1 MNSEELEQSLRTE
14 FESYLKNV
22 LADMRQDV
30 TDFQKQ
36 FEAEFEKHKTQVD
49 EVFQNFSSRVAGEPE
64 LDASFTES
72 VIEHLR
78 LSRDE
83 GARITAMAIA
93 EAEELDKQTAADAE
107 AAKPAAVP
115 AFSFSEIRDA
125 INDISTKTTQ
135 SAILKTLVNHASQ
148 FTPRGAFF
156 IIKNE
161 HLVGW
166 RVFGKDG
173 ETVDEQTVREVFFPV
188 ASSTVLGEAVRSL
201 SAVESSYGVY
211 SDDSIYLNK
220 LEFGQPE
227 QIFAVPLV
235 VRGRTVAV
243 LYADGGA
250 SDSEVNIDALESLVR
265 VASMTVEILASSR
278 SAQTQNET
286 AEETTPGYGN
296 FEASSAREEAD
307 QQAEAS
313 AETPVEEYQTPPANA
328 YQFAQTES
336 EPSIAEEDLPAAEDD
351 AEEAESDKVNYSYES
366 PVEEDYSYKPI
377 EQPVET
383 FSAPEYQTSVEGDSF
398 AFTPSAEAE
407 STAAQFVSEVSETP
421 VEEVSS
427 QKFSSEEYQT
437 SSEEAKTFETTP
449 AWNQKVETDD
459 FYSKE
464 NAVSYETPA
473 YETEGATYE
482 TSEPQTFETETPA
495 TENEYEPSLNGSDSS
510 GDYQIETNQTYE
522 TPAAEFE
529 STAPQTF
536 ETPSYEEPQYEEP
549 RYETPKYEAESFAPS
564 NGASYDSGTATENGK
579 AESYAVEM
587 PVETPI
593 EAPVETVAAEA
604 AVKQPSK
611 SRFSERNVD
620 LPIEVSEDER
630 RLHNDARRFARLLV
644 SEIKLYNEQK
654 VKEGR
659 DGNDLYD
666 RLREAIDRSREMY
679 DKRVQPPVAAKFD
692 YFHYELVSNLAEGDS
707 NKLGTTYPG
716 SSV

>member
-22 LADMRQDV
+22 LADMRQEV
-30 TDFQKQ
+30 SDFQKQ
-36 FEAEFEKHKTQVD
+36 FEAEFEKHKTQID
-49 EVFQNFSSRVAGEPE
+49 EVFQNFSSRVSNERE

-72 VIEHLR
+72 VVEHLR

-107 AAKPAAVP
+107 AAKPAAP
-115 AFSFSEIRDA
+115 TSSFSEIRDG

-166 RVFGKDG
+166 RMFGRDG
-173 ETVDEQTVREVFFPV
+173 ETVDEHTVREVFFPV
-188 ASSTVLGEAVRSL
+188 AASTVLGEAVRSL
-201 SAVESSYGVY
+201 SAVESAYGVY

-220 LEFGQPE
+220 LEFGQPD
-227 QIFAVPLV
+227 QMFAVPLV

-243 LYADGGA
+243 LYADGGV
-250 SDSEVNIDALESLVR
+250 DNGEVNIDALESLVR

-278 SAQTQNET
+278 GAQIQSET
-286 AEETTPGYGN
+286 AEETPSGDGN
-296 FEASSAREEAD
+296 FEASAREETN
-307 QQAEAS
+307 QQAAT
-313 AETPVEEYQTPPANA
+313 ETPGEEYQTPPANA
-328 YQFAQTES
+328 YQFAETDS
-336 EPSIAEEDLPAAEDD
+336 EVSIAEEDMPAAE
-351 AEEAESDKVNYSYES
+351 AVEEDESEKVNYSYETTA
-366 PVEEDYSYKPI
+366 EEDYSYKPI

-383 FSAPEYQTSVEGDSF
+383 LEAPDYQTSVEGDSF
-398 AFTPSAEAE
+398 SFTPRVETESAE
-407 STAAQFVSEVSETP
+407 AQFVSETSDEP
-421 VEEVSS
+421 VEEDSS
-427 QKFSSEEYQT
+427 KEFSAEEYQT
-437 SSEEAKTFETTP
+437 ASEEVESVETTP
-449 AWNQKVETDD
+449 AWNQTAETDD
-459 FYSKE
+459 FYSKQSE
-464 NAVSYETPA
+464 VSYETPA
-473 YETEGATYE
+473 YETESATFE
-482 TSEPQTFETETPA
+482 ASEPQTYETEAPSMQNNYA
-495 TENEYEPSLNGSDSS
+495 SSLNGSDTSS
-510 GDYQIETNQTYE
+510 DYQAEANQSYE

-549 RYETPKYEAESFAPS
+549 KYEEPQYEAETFAPS
-564 NGASYDSGTATENGK
+564 NGASYDSVAATENGK
-579 AESYAVEM
+579 AESYAVET
-587 PVETPI
+587 PV
-593 EAPVETVAAEA
+593 EAPVETVAAESS
-604 AVKQPSK
+604 VKQPSK

-644 SEIKLYNEQK
+644 SEIKLYNEQR